1 MTVSTSLKAPAPSL
15 RAITGSV
22 GPKGGM
28 KDLFGLLSG
37 YRAYR
42 VYSALES
49 RSDAELRAMGLSRRD
64 LPRVAMDTILQNDSA
79 K

>member
-1 MTVSTSLKAPAPSL
+1 
-15 RAITGSV
+15 
-22 GPKGGM
+22 M
-28 KDLFGLLSG
+28 KDLFGLLSA

-64 LPRVAMDTILQNDSA
+64 LPRVAMDTILQNASA